1 MGINDEAVKAFF
13 TRLDRTFFLE
23 DHQHLASHDRPLPI
37 GYDQTIS
44 QPTLVLE
51 MTLSL
56 DLQPDLKVLEVGT
69 GSGYQTALLAEF
81 SEAVYTVERINPL
94 LKKAQK
100 RLLELGYHNIHF
112 KLADGTSGWKEY
124 SPYDRIMVTAA
135 VKEIPAELLRQL
147 SPGGKMI
154 IPVGDENIQE
164 LRLIEKKENEEI
176 KSQVIK
182 HVQFVRLRGEYE

>member
-1 MGINDEAVKAFF
+1 MEKNDEAVKAFF

-23 DHQHLASHDRPLPI
+23 DHQHLASYDRPLPI

-56 DLQPDLKVLEVGT
+56 DLHPDLKVLEIGT

-112 KLADGTSGWKEY
+112 KLADGTSGWEEH

-154 IPVGDENIQE
+154 IPVGDDNIQE
-164 LRLIEKKENEEI
+164 LKLIEKKQNEEI

-182 HVQFVRLRGEYE
+182 HVQFVKLRGEYE